1 MPHADIEGE
10 APVTPTCPAA
20 LRGPPLPDTLLSFPG
35 AQHPSKVLYI
45 GCTCCAGFWTR
56 QPSLS
61 PPPATCQP
69 GDLGEGRPCPA
80 LVPSSTEGTTDPH
93 HSGLGAPAQPPGARN
108 AAGPPPAGFG
118 AQGIR
123 SKGRAWERQGWMADA
138 EGARPPSLGGRAWET
153 LAPSLKK
160 GGHRGKRGGG
170 VCWVPPHTWSPARR
184 QPQPQKPTGGLRLWG
199 LQALGSRIPEGQ
211 ASR

>member
-45 GCTCCAGFWTR
+45 GCTCCAGFRTR

-61 PPPATCQP
+61 PPPATCQL

-93 HSGLGAPAQPPGARN
+93 CAGLGAAAQPPARN
-108 AAGPPPAGFG
+108 VAGRPPAGFG

-123 SKGRAWERQGWMADA
+123 SKGRAWERQGWMADT

-153 LAPSLKK
+153 LVPSLKK
-160 GGHRGKRGGG
+160 GGDWGKRGRGCAGCLPTRGPRPGG
-170 VCWVPPHTWSPARR
+170 GPSPRSR
-184 QPQPQKPTGGLRLWG
+184 LGG
-199 LQALGSRIPEGQ
+199 
-211 ASR
+211 